1 MSMAMAVS
9 VSDNQIRLFCFILGR
24 SENSFSVKVE
34 RDKMVED
41 LCDAIIAKAKL
52 GTNNFQIFKVHYQ
65 LYEDGWDLISLEA
78 APTRFCCRASSCSR
92 NECRM
97 AKVVQ
102 R

>member
-1 MSMAMAVS
+1 LINLCIS
-9 VSDNQIRLFCFILGR
+9 VSDTQIRLFCFILGR
-24 SENSFSVKVE
+24 STNSFSVKVE
-34 RDKMVED
+34 RDKKVKD
-41 LCDAIIAKAKL
+41 LCDAIIVKAEL
-52 GTNNFQIFKVHYQ
+52 ATNNFQIFKVHYQ

-97 AKVVQ
+97 AKVIH